1 MDTCRGIHLNLG
13 SFAHV
18 AIDEGEGQA
27 LRFQMAGVG
36 YSVGG
41 EYAAVAVTGA
51 SLSAWSFHV
60 VPPRGPSARVC
71 ALSPCVHACQKSES
85 ESESI

>member
-1 MDTCRGIHLNLG
+1 MG

-60 VPPRGPSARVC
+60 VPPLVSA
-71 ALSPCVHACQKSES
+71 H
-85 ESESI
+85 